1 MDIKILDS
9 WLKDYLETKATPA
22 KIAECLSLCGPSI
35 ERIKKVDNDFVYSIE
50 VTTNRV
56 DTASVYGIAREAAA
70 ILPQFK
76 VKASFS
82 SIKLPPLKFK
92 SQVSYLDAKVDS
104 NLCPRFTAVLIKN
117 VKIKDS
123 PDWVKDRLVAVG
135 VRPINNVVDISNY
148 VMHELGQQVHT
159 FDYAMI

>member
-70 ILPQFK
+70 ILPRFR
-76 VKASFS
+76 
-82 SIKLPPLKFK
+82 LPAKFK
-92 SQVSYLDAKVDS
+92 RINSQKNTFKFVKKVGYLDAKVDS
-104 NLCPRFTAVLIKN
+104 KLCPRFTAVLIRN
-117 VKIKDS
+117 VKIAES
-123 PDWVKDRLVAVG
+123 
-135 VRPINNVVDISNY
+135 
-148 VMHELGQQVHT
+148 
-159 FDYAMI
+159 

>member
-1 MDIKILDS
+1 MDILIPDA
-9 WLKDYLETKATPA
+9 WLRDFLKTQASNKQISEY
-22 KIAECLSLCGPSI
+22 LSLCGPSV
-35 ERIKKVDNDFVYSIE
+35 EKAENGVYSIE

-82 SIKLPPLKFK
+82 SVKLPPLKFK
-92 SQVSYLDAKVDS
+92 SQVSYLDAKVAS

-117 VKIKDS
+117 VKIKES
-123 PDWVKDRLVAVG
+123 PDWVKERLMAVG
-135 VRPINNVVDISNY
+135 VRPRKNLVDIFNY
-148 VMHELGQQVHT
+148 RFVQRGARAQH
-159 FDYAMI
+159 